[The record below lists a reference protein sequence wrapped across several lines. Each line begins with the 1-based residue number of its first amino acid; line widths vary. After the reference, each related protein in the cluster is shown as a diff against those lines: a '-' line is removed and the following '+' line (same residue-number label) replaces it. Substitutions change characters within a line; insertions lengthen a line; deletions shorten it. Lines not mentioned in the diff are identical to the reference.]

1 MTIMNRKSLTAGLF
15 AALVALAPGV
25 HASDAGGTTGGESAP
40 SAEDIDQG
48 QIESFATARAD
59 VQKLQQE
66 YASKI
71 QQADQEEAAE
81 LKQKAQQEMTTAVE
95 DAGLDVQEFNTI
107 ARAAQ
112 NDQELAE
119 KIQKAAE

>member
-1 MTIMNRKSLTAGLF
+1 MTIMNRNSLTIGLF
-15 AALVALAPGV
+15 AALIAIAPGV
-25 HASDAGGTTGGESAP
+25 HAADGESGGGDK
-40 SAEDIDQG
+40 SFSDD
-48 QIESFATARAD
+48 QIESFTTARAD

-81 LKQKAQQEMTTAVE
+81 LKQEAQQEMTSAVE
-95 DAGLDVQEFNTI
+95 DAGLDVQEFNNI

-119 KIQKAAE
+119 KIQSAAE

>member
-1 MTIMNRKSLTAGLF
+1 MTIMNRKSLTLGLF
-15 AALVALAPGV
+15 AALIAIAPGV
-25 HASDAGGTTGGESAP
+25 HAAESGSGSGETDFSDE
-40 SAEDIDQG
+40 E
-48 QIESFATARAD
+48 IESFTTARAD

-81 LKQKAQQEMTTAVE
+81 LKQEAQQEMTSAVE
-95 DAGLDVQEFNTI
+95 DAGLDVQEFNNI

-119 KIQKAAE
+119 KIQSAAE